1 MKIVVA
7 FDSFKHALRSPA
19 VCSAFAAGFRD
30 IAPAAEIIE
39 IPLADGGEGTL
50 EAAAAAGGEIV
61 CFPIHD
67 PLGRPVTGAALLTGG
82 GHALIEV
89 ASGCGIELLTPA
101 ELNPLRASSAGVG
114 ELLAHLAGRGVTTVI
129 AGLGGSATVDGGI
142 GMLQALGWRFFDRN
156 NRLIVPGAGGE
167 ALGRVKRIE
176 APSPKPE
183 LSVIPA
189 SDVTNLLTGP
199 EGAAA
204 VFGPQKGATPEMVAM
219 LDAGLRNY
227 REAWGIDD
235 EAPGDGAA
243 GGLGFAFRAAFDSR
257 CTPGA
262 ELLLDRVGFDR
273 RIAGAAFVVTGE
285 GRSDGQTRF
294 GKLPAV
300 VARRAARQGI
310 PTILVSGGLAPDA
323 EELRNDFAALFSLA
337 TGPGTLDEALRS
349 TAENLRRMG
358 RNLAGMA
365 SVISRKSRSPA
376 LPRRAE

>member
-19 VCSAFAAGFRD
+19 ACNAFAAGFRE
-30 IAPAAEIIE
+30 IAPAAEVFE

-61 CFPIHD
+61 RFPIHD

-82 GHALIEV
+82 DQALIEV

-101 ELNPLRASSAGVG
+101 ELNPLRASTAGVG
-114 ELLAHLAGRGVTTVI
+114 ELLARLAGRGVKNVI

-142 GMLQALGWRFFDRN
+142 GMLQALGWRFFDRDR
-156 NRLIVPGAGGE
+156 RLIAAGAGGE
-167 ALGRVKRIE
+167 ALGRVARIE

-183 LSVIPA
+183 MTVIPA

-204 VFGPQKGATPEMVAM
+204 VFGPQKGATPEMVAV

-227 REAWGIDD
+227 REAWGIAD

-243 GGLGFAFRAAFDSR
+243 GGLGFAFRAAFHSR

-262 ELLLDRVGFDR
+262 ELLLDRVDFDR
-273 RIAGAAFVVTGE
+273 RIAGADFVVTGE

-300 VARRAARQGI
+300 VARRAAKQGI

-323 EELRNDFAALFSLA
+323 ETLRRDFAALFSLA

-358 RNLAGMA
+358 RNLAGMT
-365 SVISRKSRSPA
+365 SLIRMRDQS
-376 LPRRAE
+376 